1 MKEPLAYRL
10 RPKTLD
16 DIVGQKHLVG
26 ENGIIRKCVE
36 KGEMFSSIFFGP
48 PGTGKTTLASVIAL
62 SLNKTCRRFNAVSG
76 NKKDLDAIFAEAKL
90 SGQIVLIC
98 DEVHR
103 LNKDKQDLLL
113 PHVENGSIILIGAT
127 TANPFHSINPAI
139 RSRCH
144 LFEFKPLNDEDIKQ
158 AINYAIRSKEG
169 LDSKVNISDSALN
182 LIAQRVNGDVRSALN
197 ILEFAAVTCKDL
209 IITDEDINEQCKVA
223 LQRSWS
229 KEDGYYDLL
238 SGFQKSI
245 RGSDANAALYYLA
258 LLAEANDLESIVRRL
273 LVIAYEDVGLANP
286 AVVSRTY
293 PAVEAAMHVGL
304 PEAIIPLGMQVIDL
318 CLSPKSRTAC
328 DATHKAE
335 NFVKDR
341 ASEIP
346 PYLRLTPVS
355 LNDDEKYS
363 YERYDCFHKIQY
375 LPEEIKNMEFIPSF
389 QKNKYESQLQ
399 AIYEELKKIGRTS
412 DLKKLYRK

>member
-1 MKEPLAYRL
+1 
-10 RPKTLD
+10 
-16 DIVGQKHLVG
+16 
-26 ENGIIRKCVE
+26 
-36 KGEMFSSIFFGP
+36 
-48 PGTGKTTLASVIAL
+48 
-62 SLNKTCRRFNAVSG
+62 
-76 NKKDLDAIFAEAKL
+76 
-90 SGQIVLIC
+90 
-98 DEVHR
+98 
-103 LNKDKQDLLL
+103 
-113 PHVENGSIILIGAT
+113 
-127 TANPFHSINPAI
+127 
-139 RSRCH
+139 
-144 LFEFKPLNDEDIKQ
+144 
-158 AINYAIRSKEG
+158 
-169 LDSKVNISDSALN
+169 
-182 LIAQRVNGDVRSALN
+182 
-197 ILEFAAVTCKDL
+197 
-209 IITDEDINEQCKVA
+209 
-223 LQRSWS
+223 
-229 KEDGYYDLL
+229 
-238 SGFQKSI
+238 
-245 RGSDANAALYYLA
+245 
-258 LLAEANDLESIVRRL
+258 DLESIVRRL

-341 ASEIP
+341 AYEIP